1 MLYLSLL
8 LTKTLIAIMENEK
21 FYSAV
26 LHYFGHK
33 RKVVIRLDAA
43 VIDSFLTRGYVVE
56 LLAPIPVLKEPA
68 LD

>member
-8 LTKTLIAIMENEK
+8 LTKTLITIMENENY
-21 FYSAV
+21 YSAV
-26 LHYFGHK
+26 LHYLGHK
-33 RKVVIRLDAA
+33 REVVIRLDAA

-56 LLAPIPVLKEPA
+56 LLAPIPVVKEPA

>member
-1 MLYLSLL
+1 
-8 LTKTLIAIMENEK
+8 MENESY
-21 FYSAV
+21 YSAV

-33 RKVVIRLDAA
+33 REVVIRLDAA

-56 LLAPIPVLKEPA
+56 LLAPIPVVKEPA

>member
-8 LTKTLIAIMENEK
+8 LTKTLITIMEDESY
-21 FYSAV
+21 YSAV

-33 RKVVIRLDAA
+33 REVVIRLDAA

-56 LLAPIPVLKEPA
+56 LLAPIPVVEEPA